1 MRKTAGMGGAREIEH
16 GRHGRPGP
24 QRSGCGGRHGIM
36 EGMGG
41 MDDHSSSSTPARRL
55 QLVWSTLRYVASMCL
70 LTKEV
75 FDEASSGLEFL
86 KSENIMYNLQY
97 ETGLKS

>member
-1 MRKTAGMGGAREIEH
+1 MGGV
-16 GRHGRPGP
+16 
-24 QRSGCGGRHGIM
+24 
-36 EGMGG
+36 
-41 MDDHSSSSTPARRL
+41 DDHGSSSTPALLDDHGSSSTPARRL